1 MTKELITVTFSDGS
15 SLELGTFKSNS
26 WDAAVGKSGSLVITT
41 PKGVTCYARG
51 QWTGFHSVVIS

>member
-26 WDAAVGKSGSLVITT
+26 WDAVVEQSGSLIID
-41 PKGVTCYARG
+41 
-51 QWTGFHSVVIS
+51 S